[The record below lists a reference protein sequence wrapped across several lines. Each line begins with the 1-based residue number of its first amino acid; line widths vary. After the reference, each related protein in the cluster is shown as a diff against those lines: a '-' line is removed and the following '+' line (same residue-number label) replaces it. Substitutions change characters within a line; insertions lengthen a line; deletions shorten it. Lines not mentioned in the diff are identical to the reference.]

1 MKNSVKCPNCNTENP
16 FFNSVCSSCGNYL
29 RDRVYNL
36 DLWSTISSLIETPTK
51 AFQRI
56 IFSEHKNFIFFILL
70 FISLKYVINVR
81 FISMLSMGE
90 FSSTIGLQ
98 YSYLI
103 VLGITLIYFLMYSY
117 IYSLVGKKKD
127 IALRFKDTLAIVI
140 YSQIPFLFGLILLFT
155 LELVLFGDYL
165 FSKNPTP
172 FIIKGF
178 LAYLFLAL
186 ECLTVIWSIFLA
198 IKAFLAQSTQKL
210 FGILSSV
217 VFIVFLWLI
226 LFLCSLIVF
235 TI

>member
-16 FFNSVCSSCGNYL
+16 FFNSVCVNCGNYL

-51 AFQRI
+51 AFQKI

-103 VLGITLIYFLMYSY
+103 VLGFTIIYFLLFSFFYS
-117 IYSLVGKKKD
+117 ITGKEKN
-127 IALRFKDTLAIVI
+127 ITLRFKDTFAIII
-140 YSQIPFLFGLILLFT
+140 YSQVPFLFGLVLLFT

-186 ECLTVIWSIFLA
+186 ECLIIIWSVFLVV
-198 IKAFLAQSTQKL
+198 KGFLAQSQQKL

-217 VFIVFLWLI
+217 IFVVFLWVL
-226 LFLCSLIVF
+226 LFLCSIIVF